1 MAIPIEIGK
10 PMSAGMNTTY
20 PAHSSQRKPI
30 ASEMAVSERKL
41 LPVTTTTVKAGH
53 LICWRSIPLA
63 RRSRT
68 TNVETAAKN
77 KRASMMVWTG
87 LKPLGRRSIPSG
99 LRIDPRLPI
108 TPGETATQTAPAIV
122 KNTLSHA
129 NHLQRLL
136 GSRPLGNNKSESAI
150 QPAYSIHA
158 QEANQARASPAGSD
172 LEAVMNFGS
181 RTVASGHGY
190 SKTI

>member
-10 PMSAGMNTTY
+10 PMSAGMNITY

-41 LPVTTTTVKAGH
+41 LPATTTTTVTAGH

-63 RRSRT
+63 RRRRT
-68 TNVETAAKN
+68 TKVERAATN

-87 LKPLGRRSIPSG
+87 LKPLGRASIPSG

-108 TPGETATQTAPAIV
+108 TPGENATQTAPAIV

-150 QPAYSIHA
+150 QPVYEIHA
-158 QEANQARASPAGSD
+158 QEASQARASPAGS
-172 LEAVMNFGS
+172 EVGCAS
-181 RTVASGHGY
+181 RA
-190 SKTI
+190 

>member
-10 PMSAGMNTTY
+10 PMSAGMNITY

-41 LPVTTTTVKAGH
+41 LPATTTVKAGH

-68 TNVETAAKN
+68 TKVERAATN

-87 LKPLGRRSIPSG
+87 LKPLGRASIPSG

-108 TPGETATQTAPAIV
+108 TPGENATQTAPAIV
-122 KNTLSHA
+122 TSTVSHA

-136 GSRPLGNNKSESAI
+136 GGRPLGNNKSESAI
-150 QPAYSIHA
+150 QPAYIIHA
-158 QEANQARASPAGSD
+158 QEASQARASPAGS
-172 LEAVMNFGS
+172 EVGCAS
-181 RTVASGHGY
+181 RA
-190 SKTI
+190 